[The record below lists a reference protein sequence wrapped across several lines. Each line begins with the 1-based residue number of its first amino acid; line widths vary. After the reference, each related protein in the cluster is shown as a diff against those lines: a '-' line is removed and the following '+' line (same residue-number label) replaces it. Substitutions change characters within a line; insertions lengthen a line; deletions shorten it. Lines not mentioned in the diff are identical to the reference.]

1 MNLAQFGW
9 NPFFEAHFSEY
20 SAAGFMP
27 ARICSEHKQQYQ
39 VYTESGEYPAE
50 VSGKMLYLADS
61 RSDFPAVG
69 DWVAV
74 NSPEN
79 GGLAIIHAI
88 LPRKSCF
95 SRKMASG
102 RDRRSGGRPEEQV
115 LAANVD
121 TVFLVSGLDREFN
134 LRRIERYLTLVYNSG
149 ATPVIVLNKAD
160 VCDDWEY
167 CVAEVKAI
175 AFDAPIHPISAKT
188 QNGLDALR
196 NYLQPGKTAA
206 LLGSSGVGKSTI
218 MNALLGYERQR
229 VQVVSAQVGK
239 GQHTTTERELIPVP
253 TGGLLIDT
261 PGMRELQLWS
271 SEENL
276 KGSFEDIET
285 LAVRCRFADCQHESE
300 PGCAVRAAVET
311 GELDA
316 SRLQSYRKLTQEVA
330 YLEQRQ
336 DSSADYLERKKWK
349 QIAKWQ
355 REYSRISLKR

>member
-9 NPFFEAHFSEY
+9 NPFFEDGFSEY
-20 SAAGFMP
+20 SAAGFIP

-69 DWVAV
+69 DWVVAS
-74 NSPEN
+74 SPEK
-79 GGLAIIHAI
+79 GGLAIIQAI
-88 LPRKSCF
+88 LPRKSSF
-95 SRKMASG
+95 SRKIASG
-102 RDRRSGGRPEEQV
+102 SDRRSGGRTEEQV

-149 ATPVIVLNKAD
+149 AAPVIVLNKAD
-160 VCDDWEY
+160 VCEDLDR
-167 CVAEVKAI
+167 CIAEVAAI
-175 AFDAPIHPISAKT
+175 AFDVPIHPISAKAF
-188 QNGLDALR
+188 NGLEALQT
-196 NYLQPGKTAA
+196 YLQSGKTVA

-218 MNALLGYERQR
+218 INALLGYERQR
-229 VQVVSAQVGK
+229 VQVISAQVGK
-239 GQHTTTERELIPVP
+239 GQHTTTQRELILLPG
-253 TGGLLIDT
+253 GGLLIDT
-261 PGMRELQLWS
+261 PGMRELQLWGN
-271 SEENL
+271 EEDL
-276 KGSFEDIET
+276 KRSFEDIDA
-285 LAVRCRFADCQHESE
+285 LAARCRFTDCRHELE
-300 PGCAVRAAVET
+300 PGCAVRAALEA

-316 SRLQSYRKLTQEVA
+316 SRLQNYRKLTHELA

-336 DSSADYLERKKWK
+336 DSSADYVERKKWK

-355 REYSRISLKR
+355 REYHRMSLKR